1 MKSQSF
7 NPKILHRKRIN
18 QILSQIFEVPL
29 FFISASMGYGKTTA
43 VKDFLEKKKDVQ
55 NIWFYAVN
63 EEIDDMWMWKKFC
76 SLIKHTNSSLSKRLS
91 DYGFPKN
98 NIEVHEI
105 IDIIKDELKQKT
117 VLVIDD
123 WYDKKVVYINYLIK
137 AVALEKIPNL
147 HIVILSRNKPM
158 DNYLELE
165 IKQKCIVVS
174 QDDIAFTFKETV
186 EFFEINHFELTDKEK
201 IDLYEYT
208 GGWVSATYIAL
219 LQYFNENTFHNIP
232 MASELIK
239 IAVYNKFDE
248 TTKQI
253 LLKLSILNKFT
264 LEQAIYVTGNK
275 KTKVVIMELL
285 SNNCFIRYDRELEVY
300 TLHSILRNVLNE
312 EIISNNIDLNYI
324 NNTCG
329 DWYSK
334 NLEDIDAI
342 EYYYKAKNFQRI
354 LDLIERNYFIDISD
368 LNPQIIKS
376 VFQELSMEEKISRP
390 IVYLTYIFFCILHG
404 NPRTGAELLYKAK
417 SIYESGENSANKNQI
432 LGEVAV
438 VESFIMFNDIKK
450 MHECHKKAYE
460 LFNGGISKIANY
472 KMPFTLG
479 SPSMLYLY
487 YNKKGELKNI
497 VDDIVKEIH
506 YYIHISNGG
515 GSGAN
520 YLINAEFCFQTG
532 NFNNAELFAYKA
544 LYKAKSKKQTGI
556 IICSLFLLM
565 RLSVNRNDRYES
577 RINFN
582 DLIREYEN
590 HNHNMPSFLNGAE
603 LAIGYINGIT
613 GNLEAMDKW
622 MEYRKNPN
630 IPLETSIL
638 NKSAIVCGLAMILK
652 GSYEELEVLVANML
666 VVYEREDN
674 ILGILYSYIFDSIV
688 KYKCYDD
695 MEQAEKA
702 LLKAIDLAKEDHII
716 MCFIELAPHILPI
729 LKSIKKEN
737 LYVKILLP
745 KCEKFNIIYEKNY
758 CDIKKIELTPREIEV
773 MKLVEKGYKQIEI
786 SEKLKIALITVKKH
800 ISAVYSK
807 LNVKNRTIATNIL
820 KEKGII

>member
-158 DNYLELE
+158 NNYLELE

-264 LEQAIYVTGNK
+264 LDQAIYITGNQ
-275 KTKVVIMELL
+275 KTKAIIMELI
-285 SNNCFIRYDRELEVY
+285 SNNCFIRYDRELDVY

-368 LNPQIIKS
+368 LNPQIIRS
-376 VFQELSMEEKISRP
+376 VFQELSMEEKINRP
-390 IVYLTYIFFCILHG
+390 IAYLTYIFFCILHG
-404 NPRTGAELLYKAK
+404 NPRIGAELLYEAK
-417 SIYESGENSANKNQI
+417 SIYESDKNLANKNQI
-432 LGEVAV
+432 LGEVGV
-438 VESFIMFNDIKK
+438 
-450 MHECHKKAYE
+450 HK
-460 LFNGGISKIANY
+460 LN
-472 KMPFTLG
+472 MT
-479 SPSMLYLY
+479 
-487 YNKKGELKNI
+487 
-497 VDDIVKEIH
+497 
-506 YYIHISNGG
+506 
-515 GSGAN
+515 
-520 YLINAEFCFQTG
+520 
-532 NFNNAELFAYKA
+532 
-544 LYKAKSKKQTGI
+544 
-556 IICSLFLLM
+556 
-565 RLSVNRNDRYES
+565 
-577 RINFN
+577 
-582 DLIREYEN
+582 
-590 HNHNMPSFLNGAE
+590 HNMNFIL
-603 LAIGYINGIT
+603 IINI
-613 GNLEAMDKW
+613 
-622 MEYRKNPN
+622 
-630 IPLETSIL
+630 
-638 NKSAIVCGLAMILK
+638 
-652 GSYEELEVLVANML
+652 
-666 VVYEREDN
+666 
-674 ILGILYSYIFDSIV
+674 
-688 KYKCYDD
+688 
-695 MEQAEKA
+695 
-702 LLKAIDLAKEDHII
+702 
-716 MCFIELAPHILPI
+716 
-729 LKSIKKEN
+729 
-737 LYVKILLP
+737 
-745 KCEKFNIIYEKNY
+745 
-758 CDIKKIELTPREIEV
+758 
-773 MKLVEKGYKQIEI
+773 
-786 SEKLKIALITVKKH
+786 
-800 ISAVYSK
+800 
-807 LNVKNRTIATNIL
+807 
-820 KEKGII
+820 

>member
-285 SNNCFIRYDRELEVY
+285 SNNCFIRYDSELEAY
-300 TLHSILRNVLNE
+300 TLHSILRNALNE
-312 EIISNNIDLNYI
+312 EILSNNLDLNYI
-324 NNTCG
+324 NNICG

-334 NLEDIDAI
+334 KNEDVEAI
-342 EYYYKAKNFQRI
+342 EYYYKAKNFQRT
-354 LDLIERNYFIDISD
+354 LDLIERNHFIDLSNLD
-368 LNPQIIKS
+368 PQILNSI
-376 VFQELSMEEKISRP
+376 FQELSLEEKINRP
-390 IVYLTYIFFCILHG
+390 IVYLTYIFYNIVHG
-404 NPRTGAELLYKAK
+404 KPRIGAELLYEAK
-417 SIYESGENSANKNQI
+417 SIYERDKNLVNKNQI
-432 LGEVAV
+432 LGEVAL
-438 VESFIMFNDIKK
+438 VESFLMFNDFKK
-450 MHECHKKAYE
+450 MNEYDKKAYE
-460 LFNGGISKIANY
+460 LFNGGTSNIANY
-472 KMPFTLG
+472 KMPFTFG
-479 SPSMLYLY
+479 SPSILYLY
-487 YNKKGELKNI
+487 YNEKGVLKSLVEDFEKGI
-497 VDDIVKEIH
+497 D
-506 YYIHISNGG
+506 YFIHISKGC
-515 GSGAN
+515 GSGSN
-520 YLINAEFCFQTG
+520 YLINAELYFQTG
-532 NFNNAELFAYKA
+532 DLNNAELFAYKA
-544 LYKAKSKKQTGI
+544 LYKSKSKKQTSI
-556 IICSLFLLM
+556 IICSLFILM
-565 RLSVNRNDRYES
+565 RISVNRNDVYEA
-577 RINFN
+577 RDNFN
-582 DLIREYEN
+582 SMIREYEN
-590 HNHNMPSFLNGAE
+590 NNHNMPNFLNAAE

-613 GNLEAMDKW
+613 GNLEAMGKW

-630 IPLETSIL
+630 IPIETSVL
-638 NKSAIVCGLAMILK
+638 NKSTIVCGLAMILR
-652 GSYEELEVLVANML
+652 GSYEELEILVANML
-666 VVYEREDN
+666 VVYERENN
-674 ILGILYSYIFDSIV
+674 ILGILYSYIYDSIV
-688 KYKCYDD
+688 KYKRYDD
-695 MEQAEKA
+695 MEQAKKA

-716 MCFIELAPHILPI
+716 MCFVELTPHILPI
-729 LKSIKKEN
+729 LKDLEKEN
-737 LYVKILLP
+737 LYVKMLLP
-745 KCEKFNIIYEKNY
+745 KCEKFNILYENNY
-758 CDIKKIELTPREIEV
+758 CDMKKIELTPREIEV
-773 MKLVEKGYKQIEI
+773 MKLVEEGYKQSEI
-786 SEKLKIALITVKKH
+786 SEKLNIALITVKKH
-800 ISAVYSK
+800 ISSVYFK
-807 LNVKNRTIATNIL
+807 LNVKNRTTATNIL

>member
-1 MKSQSF
+1 MKGQNFS
-7 NPKILHRKRIN
+7 PKVLHRKRIN
-18 QILSQIFEVPL
+18 KMLSQIFEVPL

-43 VKDFLEKKKDVQ
+43 VKSFFEKKKDVQ
-55 NIWFYAVN
+55 NIWFYGEN
-63 EEIDDMWMWKKFC
+63 EDNDMWMWKKFC
-76 SLIKHTNSSLSKRLS
+76 SLIKGINSNLSKRLI
-91 DYGFPKN
+91 DYGFPEN

-105 IDIIKDELKQKT
+105 IDIIREELKQKT

-123 WYDKKVVYINYLIK
+123 WYDEKTIYINYLIK
-137 AVALEKIPNL
+137 AVALAEIPDL
-147 HIVILSRNKPM
+147 HIVILSRNKPRG
-158 DNYLELE
+158 NYLELE
-165 IKQKCIVVS
+165 IKQKCIVLS
-174 QDDIAFTFKETV
+174 QDEIGFTFEETV
-186 EFFEINHFELTDKEK
+186 EFFEINQFKLTDKEK
-201 IDLYEYT
+201 IELYDYT
-208 GGWVSATYIAL
+208 DGWPSATYVAL
-219 LQYFNENTFHNIP
+219 LQYVNKNTFHNIP

-239 IAVYNKFDE
+239 TAVYDNLDE

-253 LLKLSILNKFT
+253 LLKLSIVNKFT
-264 LEQAIYVTGNK
+264 LDQAIYITGNQ
-275 KTKVVIMELL
+275 KTKAIIMELI
-285 SNNCFIRYDRELEVY
+285 SNNCFIRYDRELDVY

-312 EIISNNIDLNYI
+312 EIISNNIDFNYI

-368 LNPQIIKS
+368 LNPQIIRS
-376 VFQELSMEEKISRP
+376 VFHELSMEEKINRP
-390 IVYLTYIFFCILHG
+390 IVYLTYIFFCTLYG
-404 NPRTGAELLYKAK
+404 NPRIGAELLYQAK
-417 SIYESGENSANKNQI
+417 SIYESDKNLANKNQI

-438 VESFIMFNDIKK
+438 VESFVMFNDIKK
-450 MHECHKKAYE
+450 MQECHKKAYE
-460 LFNGGISKIANY
+460 LFNGGTSKIANY
-472 KMPFTLG
+472 KMPFTFG

-497 VDDIVKEIH
+497 VENIVKEVH
-506 YYIHISNGG
+506 YYINISNGG

-532 NFNNAELFAYKA
+532 DFNNAELFAYKS
-544 LYKAKSKKQTGI
+544 LYKAKSKKQTSI
-556 IICSLFLLM
+556 IICSIFLLM
-565 RLSVNRNDRYES
+565 RLCVNRNDKYEA
-577 RINFN
+577 RNNFN
-582 DLIREYEN
+582 DLIKEYEN
-590 HNHNMPSFLNGAE
+590 HNENTPRFLNGAE
-603 LAIGYINGIT
+603 LAMGYIDGIT

-630 IPLETSIL
+630 MPIETSVL
-638 NKSAIVCGLAMILK
+638 NKSTIICGLAMILK
-652 GSYEELEVLVANML
+652 GSYKELEGLVVNML
-666 VVYEREDN
+666 VVYERENN

-695 MEQAEKA
+695 MEQAEKE

-729 LKSIKKEN
+729 LKNLKKEN
-737 LYVKILLP
+737 LYVKMLLP

-758 CDIKKIELTPREIEV
+758 CDMKKIELTPREIEV
-773 MKLVEKGYKQIEI
+773 MKLVEKGYKQSEI
-786 SEKLKIALITVKKH
+786 AEKLNIALITVKKH
-800 ISAVYSK
+800 ISAVYFK